1 MSVREKRV
9 STVGE
14 GNQSTVRIGIVGDFD
29 PQFPPHPATDGSIRD
44 SALSCAL
51 AVAADWLP
59 TERIDAEGA
68 SAVQIYDGLWI
79 APGSPYRS
87 LAGALKAIHFAR
99 LEGVPLLGTCG
110 GFQHVVIEFA
120 RHVLNVEDAQHAEY
134 DPYASR
140 LFITPLSCSLVGQR
154 MTVVLD
160 PTSRAARIYARA
172 RASEAYYCNFGLNPQ
187 YERDLE
193 HGGLVI
199 TGRDLAGEARIVELP
214 AHPFF
219 LATLFVPQLSSSADS
234 PHPLV
239 TAFLAAALARQRAGQ
254 RGT

>member
-1 MSVREKRV
+1 MSTREPPCYAV
-9 STVGE
+9 SE
-14 GNQSTVRIGIVGDFD
+14 GSQSTVRIGIVGDFD
-29 PQFPPHPATDGSIRD
+29 PHFPPHLATDGSIRD
-44 SALSCAL
+44 SALSRGLA
-51 AVAADWLP
+51 AVAEWVP
-59 TERIDAEGA
+59 TDRIDAEGA
-68 SAVQIYDGLWI
+68 SAVHIYDGLWI

-87 LAGALKAIHFAR
+87 LAGALRAIHLAR

-110 GFQHVVIEFA
+110 GFQHVVLEFA
-120 RHVLNVEDAQHAEY
+120 RHVLHVEDAQHAEY

-160 PTSRAARIYARA
+160 PTSRAARMYGTARV
-172 RASEAYYCNFGLNPQ
+172 SEDYYCNFGLNPQ

-193 HGGLVI
+193 HGGLHI
-199 TGRDLAGEARIVELP
+199 TGRDVAGEARIVELL

-219 LATLFVPQLSSSADS
+219 VATLFVPQLSSSAGR

-239 TAFLAAALARQRAGQ
+239 TGFLAAALARQSGGQ
-254 RGT
+254 RAT